1 MYFCVNLAVFSENVI
16 YYKNFIVLYCKNKHV
31 YDIIKLIY
39 ILFWQMIIE
48 YEVMRMKRIKSF
60 FKILGMLVLC
70 ASFTGCGV
78 NGNVDDYAV
87 NTGYG
92 DSDTVKSSSG
102 VSKDSIKVGVIH
114 LSDPAEGSGYTYTHD
129 IGIMGMQQ
137 NLGLSDSQIIR
148 KINVNDSDKEAT
160 RKAIKE
166 CIDEGCNIIFST
178 SWGYM
183 ETTAQMAEEYPDVY
197 FSHGTGYMSN
207 GKNFNNYFG
216 RIYQP
221 RYLSGIVAGMNTK
234 TNKIGY
240 VAAMGSENSEV
251 TGGIDAFALG
261 VYSVNP
267 SAQIYVKVTNSWYDP
282 EAEKAAASTLL
293 DMNCDV
299 ITQHCDT
306 TYPQLLAQQKNVYS
320 IGYNSDMSKDAPDAC
335 LCSVI
340 WNWSAYYTAAVQSV
354 IDGTWD
360 GSNYYGGMNE
370 NLVGITQLADFCKS
384 GTQQKVDE
392 AKKDI
397 ISGKLGIFDG
407 VIETNTGTTVG
418 ESGKTLKDSDITGNI
433 NWYFKTVTVVQ

>member
-1 MYFCVNLAVFSENVI
+1 
-16 YYKNFIVLYCKNKHV
+16 
-31 YDIIKLIY
+31 
-39 ILFWQMIIE
+39 MIIE

-70 ASFTGCGV
+70 ASFTGCGM
-78 NGNVDDYAV
+78 NGNIDDYAV

-320 IGYNSDMSKDAPDAC
+320 IGYNSDMSKDAPNAC

>member
-1 MYFCVNLAVFSENVI
+1 
-16 YYKNFIVLYCKNKHV
+16 
-31 YDIIKLIY
+31 
-39 ILFWQMIIE
+39 
-48 YEVMRMKRIKSF
+48 MKKIKSF
-60 FKILGMLVLC
+60 FKILGMFVLC

-114 LSDPAEGSGYTYTHD
+114 LSDPADGSGYTYTHD

-282 EAEKAAASTLL
+282 AAEKAAASTLL
-293 DMNCDV
+293 NMNCDV
-299 ITQHCDT
+299 IAQHCDT

-370 NLVGITQLADFCKS
+370 NIVGITQLADFCKS

-433 NWYFKTVTVVQ
+433 NWYFKTVTLVQ

>member
-1 MYFCVNLAVFSENVI
+1 
-16 YYKNFIVLYCKNKHV
+16 
-31 YDIIKLIY
+31 
-39 ILFWQMIIE
+39 MIIE
-48 YEVMRMKRIKSF
+48 YEVVRMKRIKSF

-78 NGNVDDYAV
+78 NGNIDDYAV

-261 VYSVNP
+261 VYFVNP

-299 ITQHCDT
+299 IAQHCDT

-370 NLVGITQLADFCKS
+370 NLVGITQLAYFCKS

-418 ESGKTLKDSDITGNI
+418 ENGKTLKDSDITGNI

>member
-1 MYFCVNLAVFSENVI
+1 
-16 YYKNFIVLYCKNKHV
+16 
-31 YDIIKLIY
+31 
-39 ILFWQMIIE
+39 
-48 YEVMRMKRIKSF
+48 MKRIKSF

-70 ASFTGCGV
+70 ASFTGCGM
-78 NGNVDDYAV
+78 NGNIDDYAV
-87 NTGYG
+87 NMGYG

-114 LSDPAEGSGYTYTHD
+114 LSDPADGSGYTYTHD

-148 KINVNDSDKEAT
+148 KINVNDSDKDAT

-282 EAEKAAASTLL
+282 AAEKAAASTLL
-293 DMNCDV
+293 NMNCDV
-299 ITQHCDT
+299 IAQHCDT

-340 WNWSAYYTAAVQSV
+340 WNWSAYYTTAVQSV

-370 NLVGITQLADFCKS
+370 NIVGITQLADFCKS

-433 NWYFKTVTVVQ
+433 NWYFKTVTLVQ

>member
-1 MYFCVNLAVFSENVI
+1 MGFKRL
-16 YYKNFIVLYCKNKHV
+16 LY
-31 YDIIKLIY
+31 I
-39 ILFWQMIIE
+39 FMII
-48 YEVMRMKRIKSF
+48 MCSIFMA
-60 FKILGMLVLC
+60 GC
-70 ASFTGCGV
+70 AVHASP
-78 NGNVDDYAV
+78 DDYAV
-87 NTGYG
+87 NEGYE
-92 DSDTVKSSSG
+92 VKGSSSKNTG
-102 VSKDSIKVGVIH
+102 SGDAGGGTSGIAKDKIKVGVIH

-129 IGIMGMQQ
+129 IGIQGMQQ

-148 KINVNDSDKEAT
+148 KNNISDTDEAAT
-160 RKAIKE
+160 RKAIQE
-166 CIDEGCNIIFST
+166 CIDAGCNIIFTT

-183 ETTAQMAEEYPDVY
+183 QTTADMAEEYPDVY

-216 RIYQP
+216 RIYQA

-282 EAEKAAASTLL
+282 AAEKAAASTLL
-293 DMNCDV
+293 NMNCDV
-299 ITQHCDT
+299 IAQHCDT

-320 IGYNSDMSKDAPDAC
+320 IGYNSDMSKEAPEAC

-340 WNWSAYYTAAVQSV
+340 WNWSAYYTSAVQSV

-370 NLVGITQLADFCKS
+370 NLVSITSIADFAAAATKEKVNMAK
-384 GTQQKVDE
+384 QQ
-392 AKKDI
+392 I
-397 ISGKLGIFDG
+397 LSGKNGVFDG
-407 VIETNTGTTVG
+407 VIETNTGATVG
-418 ESGKTLKDSDITGNI
+418 TAGKTLEDSVITGGI
-433 NWYFKTVTVVQ
+433 NWYFKTVKVIE